1 MEAWLK
7 YQEVE
12 YSGLGLPGLS
22 GLFGVPLPSLG
33 TGSGLGSVQTIPSS
47 LVSFISTSFI
57 SISFTSISTTGDPSL
72 SAKSSPFFFSFSD
85 SSISA
90 SPASMTTGLNASG

>member
-12 YSGLGLPGLS
+12 YSGLGLPGL
-22 GLFGVPLPSLG
+22 FIVVPLPSLG
-33 TGSGLGSVQTIPSS
+33 VGSGLGSVQTIPSS

-72 SAKSSPFFFSFSD
+72 FVKSSPFFFSFSD

-90 SPASMTTGLNASG
+90 SSASMTTGLNANG